1 MCLVPQASWHI
12 SADYG
17 SVYFSQY
24 LFQILSPTSLSLK
37 LCYLQNDSISFYIF
51 ICCFLATLF
60 SSDRCFPPHHSCPM
74 VLACSVQLSSGV
86 FIKVLGKGLDRNDYE
101 FGNKEVISET
111 EICNYNI
118 FEDMLGKMYFLGTF
132 KSKSFWPHIPMSH
145 SLHSITAGICLLFCF
160 LPTQVQME
168 FLL

>member
-1 MCLVPQASWHI
+1 
-12 SADYG
+12 
-17 SVYFSQY
+17 
-24 LFQILSPTSLSLK
+24 
-37 LCYLQNDSISFYIF
+37 
-51 ICCFLATLF
+51 
-60 SSDRCFPPHHSCPM
+60 M

-132 KSKSFWPHIPMSH
+132 KSKSF
-145 SLHSITAGICLLFCF
+145 
-160 LPTQVQME
+160 
-168 FLL
+168 